1 MLAESLAAGTIPE
14 YSAAEAPRNISAKKP
29 PWSEESNAF
38 LRVEH
43 FIRSIFDGCSP
54 NSPFWI
60 IVNDNA
66 SGPELNVQDLKG
78 VIVAVS
84 GQIEKRDAYSHP
96 WMVVKSTVQ
105 IQARTALKTD
115 HISRGHEKGSRGD
128 LDAAIAEF
136 GHAIEEQPDR
146 RAEVYELRGRT
157 KERKGDWN
165 GALADYDALVAL
177 DPKKADSYD
186 IRAMQKKQH
195 GDFEDAMADFG
206 KAAELRSSASDYI
219 QMGNWRKEQ
228 GDKAG
233 AAAENQKAIALC
245 DRQIAG
251 IARSNAASP
260 LGTDPYFSR
269 GDAKELKGDLDG
281 AVADYSRAIANN
293 PGRAGMAFG
302 ARGNIRKAR
311 GDLAGAIS
319 DYQHKYQI
327 TDYPDDE
334 KLLREVRAELR
345 NSGNTKNKTSQD
357 VVLNAAKAEYEAS
370 SHDETARVRYVTK
383 LAKMHA
389 QVLEDYWKTHDKM
402 VFASDVANAVDEEL
416 YKHPA
421 PSDVNSGKLSQL
433 LIGHW

>member
-1 MLAESLAAGTIPE
+1 
-14 YSAAEAPRNISAKKP
+14 
-29 PWSEESNAF
+29 
-38 LRVEH
+38 
-43 FIRSIFDGCSP
+43 
-54 NSPFWI
+54 
-60 IVNDNA
+60 
-66 SGPELNVQDLKG
+66 
-78 VIVAVS
+78 
-84 GQIEKRDAYSHP
+84 
-96 WMVVKSTVQ
+96 
-105 IQARTALKTD
+105 
-115 HISRGHEKGSRGD
+115 
-128 LDAAIAEF
+128 
-136 GHAIEEQPDR
+136 
-146 RAEVYELRGRT
+146 
-157 KERKGDWN
+157 
-165 GALADYDALVAL
+165 
-177 DPKKADSYD
+177 
-186 IRAMQKKQH
+186 
-195 GDFEDAMADFG
+195 
-206 KAAELRSSASDYI
+206 
-219 QMGNWRKEQ
+219 MGNWRKEQ

-233 AAAENQKAIALC
+233 AAAEYDKAIALC

-269 GDAKELKGDLDG
+269 GYAKELKGDLDG
-281 AVADYSRAIANN
+281 AVADYSHAIANN

-327 TDYPDDE
+327 THYPDDE

-433 LIGHW
+433 LIGHWQSPRHVYVFRADGTYGVADEQKDKWRIDGNEYMDDVSRGPIILLDRNYFIYRAGGGIAFYMRVKASETEGTP